1 MDALALLEEAGRV
14 EPPDDQVVDA
24 AVSAVLEAVRREQ
37 RDQAEPHKHH
47 LLPRGRR
54 RVVRA
59 VAIGVPVAAAIAI
72 VSIVVTG
79 FGPGTQAAFA
89 GWSATPTAPSPGQV
103 AAANRTCIADA
114 NQSSYDRQHMVL
126 RTGTHPTTT
135 IPSPFGTP
143 EGSWTPVVDD
153 TRGPYTL
160 VVMTLASTIGT
171 QEAACLTGPG
181 RLADHPTM
189 TTASGTSTPQPLPDA
204 IGTTGWGRGGTGAD
218 TVLLGTVG
226 KDVAAVTLTL
236 DDGTKVGATVANG
249 SYAAWWPGTAN
260 PASAVAS
267 TAAGSTT
274 THSFTS

>member
-14 EPPDDQVVDA
+14 EPPDDRVLDA
-24 AVSAVLEAVRREQ
+24 AEFSVLDAARNEQ
-37 RDQAEPHKHH
+37 RDQVEPRRRH
-47 LLPRGRR
+47 LLPRTRG

-59 VAIGVPVAAAIAI
+59 VAAGIGVAGAIA
-72 VSIVVTG
+72 VVAIVVTG
-79 FGPGTQAAFA
+79 FGPGTQSAFA

-103 AAANRTCIADA
+103 AAANRICIADA
-114 NQSSYDRQHMVL
+114 NQLSYDRQHMIL

-135 IPSPFGTP
+135 LPSPFGTS

-160 VVMTLASTIGT
+160 VVMTIASTIGT

-181 RLADHPTM
+181 RLAEHPTM
-189 TTASGTSTPQPLPDA
+189 TTASGTAMPQPLPDA

-226 KDVAAVTLTL
+226 KDVTAVTLTL
-236 DDGTKVGATVANG
+236 DNGTTVGATVKNG
-249 SYAAWWPGTAN
+249 IYAAWWPGTAN

-267 TAAGSTT
+267 TATGSTT
-274 THSFTS
+274 THSFTR